1 MSRQDVI
8 NVLNEL
14 RSLELAAIIQYMKH
28 HYEAQ
33 GIESPAIS
41 KQFESAAMDEMK
53 HAEALG
59 ERINYLGGEPTRH
72 PAEILTGGDLRKMIA
87 DDLRIERH
95 AINKYREYIE
105 LMFRE
110 QDHVSRRMLEG
121 ILEVEEKHE
130 DMWITDL
137 ARQEAPAMA

>member
-14 RSLELAAIIQYMKH
+14 RSLELASIIQYMKH

-33 GIESPAIS
+33 GMESPAIS
-41 KQFESAAMDEMK
+41 GQFKDSAMDEMR
-53 HAEALG
+53 HAESLG
-59 ERINYLGGEPTRH
+59 ERINYLGGEPTKQ
-72 PAEILTGGDLRKMIA
+72 PSEIFTGGDLRKIIA
-87 DDLRIERH
+87 DDLRVERH
-95 AINKYREYIE
+95 AIGKYREYIE

-110 QDHVSRRMLEG
+110 QDHVSRLMLER
-121 ILEVEEKHE
+121 ILEDEEKHE
-130 DMWITDL
+130 DTWITDL